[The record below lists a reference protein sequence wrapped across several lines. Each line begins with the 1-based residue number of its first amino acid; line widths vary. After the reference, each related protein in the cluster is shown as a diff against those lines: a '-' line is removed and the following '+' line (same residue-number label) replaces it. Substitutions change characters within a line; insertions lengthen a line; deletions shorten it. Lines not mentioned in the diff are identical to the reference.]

1 MSLLMITHLF
11 NMGNSIFLKSI
22 IFNFFKKKVCGG
34 GVEYISPRRKAFKI
48 FNTNF
53 GVVILKI
60 MVGKVSRNILFCL
73 YSTCLT
79 KSKMHCIC
87 SASFTW
93 KLVLNL
99 IAFSIRFQK
108 IQEAGRLLPSHHPS
122 QTLRTYQLSGVRE
135 MVGVDWETD
144 MSEDQEA
151 EQWADLEV
159 VIGKRRSW

>member
-11 NMGNSIFLKSI
+11 NKGNSIFLKSI
-22 IFNFFKKKVCGG
+22 IFHFLKKKVCGG
-34 GVEYISPRRKAFKI
+34 GVESISPRRKAFKI
-48 FNTNF
+48 FNTKF

-60 MVGKVSRNILFCL
+60 MIGKVSRNILFCL

-99 IAFSIRFQK
+99 IAVSIRFQK
-108 IQEAGRLLPSHHPS
+108 IQEAGRILPSHHPS

-135 MVGVDWETD
+135 MVGVDGETD

-151 EQWADLEV
+151 EQSADLEV
-159 VIGKRRSW
+159 VIGKRKSW